1 MEEQKK
7 SSNNKIILGILLALL
22 VGLGVYTF
30 TSNSKH
36 VEAENFLK
44 EEKEQILGNL
54 TAMEEKYDT
63 AIASN
68 TSMSEELKIERDN
81 IVAFKDSVK
90 NLKNTNWRLIRRY
103 RGKITELEKT
113 NERLLFVNDSLQLV
127 NNMLVIEKD
136 SITGKLVE
144 QTIFNDTLIA
154 QNMDLAKKVEIGG
167 VLRVNAVTA
176 TAMRSRSNGKY
187 AETNKA
193 QKTDAM
199 RIGFKIQKNEIAI
212 PGEKEAH
219 IVINTPG
226 GKILSQKGSFN
237 LKSGQE
243 VGYTDLSTVNYENA
257 DLNVVMFVDNL
268 TPKLDKGIYTIKVYV
283 DGLLVGASNL
293 ELKDAFLGL

>member
-7 SSNNKIILGILLALL
+7 SSNNKILLGLLLALL
-22 VGLGVYTF
+22 VGLGVYTY

-44 EEKEQILGNL
+44 EEKQQILGNL
-54 TAMEEKYDT
+54 TTMEEKYDN

-81 IVAFKDSVK
+81 IVAFKDSIK
-90 NLKNTNWRLIRRY
+90 NLKGTNWRLIRRY
-103 RGKITELEKT
+103 RGKIADLEKT
-113 NERLLFVNDSLQLV
+113 NEKLLFANDSLQLV
-127 NNMLVIEKD
+127 NNMLIIEKD

-154 QNMDLAKKVEIGG
+154 QNLDLSKKVEIGG
-167 VLRVNAVTA
+167 VLKVNSVST
-176 TAMRSRSNGKY
+176 TAMRERSNGKY

-193 QKTDAM
+193 QKTNAF
-199 RIGFKIQKNEIAI
+199 RVGFKVQKNEIAV
-212 PGEKEAH
+212 PGEKQAH
-219 IVINTPG
+219 IVISTPG
-226 GKILSQKGSFN
+226 GKILNQKGTFV

-243 VGYTDLSTVNYENA
+243 VGYTDDSTVNYENA
-257 DLNVVMFVDNL
+257 DLDVVMFVDNI
-268 TPKLDKGIYTIKVYV
+268 TQKLDKGIYTVKVYV

>member
-7 SSNNKIILGILLALL
+7 SSNNKILLGLLLALL
-22 VGLGVYTF
+22 VGLGVYTY

-44 EEKEQILGNL
+44 EEKQQILGNL
-54 TAMEEKYDT
+54 TTMEEKYDN

-81 IVAFKDSVK
+81 IIAFKDSIK
-90 NLKNTNWRLIRRY
+90 NLKGTNWRLIRRY
-103 RGKITELEKT
+103 RGKIADLEKT
-113 NERLLFVNDSLQLV
+113 NEKLLFANDSLQLV
-127 NNMLVIEKD
+127 NNMLIIEKD

-154 QNMDLAKKVEIGG
+154 QNLDLSKKVEIGG
-167 VLRVNAVTA
+167 VLKVNSVST
-176 TAMRSRSNGKY
+176 TAMRERSNGKY

-193 QKTDAM
+193 QKTNAF
-199 RIGFKIQKNEIAI
+199 RVGFKVQKNEIAV
-212 PGEKEAH
+212 PGEKQAH
-219 IVINTPG
+219 IVISTPG
-226 GKILSQKGSFN
+226 GKILNQKGTFA

-243 VGYTDLSTVNYENA
+243 VGYTDDSTVNYENA
-257 DLNVVMFVDNL
+257 DLDVVMFVDNI
-268 TPKLDKGIYTIKVYV
+268 TQKLDKGIYTVKVYV

>member
-7 SSNNKIILGILLALL
+7 SSNNKILLGLLLALL
-22 VGLGVYTF
+22 VGLGVYTY

-44 EEKEQILGNL
+44 EEKQQILGNL
-54 TAMEEKYDT
+54 TTMEEKYDN

-81 IVAFKDSVK
+81 IVAFKDSIK
-90 NLKNTNWRLIRRY
+90 NLKGTNWRLIRRY
-103 RGKITELEKT
+103 RGKIADLEKT
-113 NERLLFVNDSLQLV
+113 NEKLLFANDSLQLV
-127 NNMLVIEKD
+127 NNMLIIEKD

-154 QNMDLAKKVEIGG
+154 QNLDLSKKVEIGG
-167 VLRVNAVTA
+167 VLKVNSVST
-176 TAMRSRSNGKY
+176 TAMRERSNGKY

-193 QKTDAM
+193 QKTNAF
-199 RIGFKIQKNEIAI
+199 RVGFKVQKNEIAV
-212 PGEKEAH
+212 PGDKQAH
-219 IVINTPG
+219 IVISTPG
-226 GKILSQKGSFN
+226 GKILNQKGTFV

-257 DLNVVMFVDNL
+257 DLDVVMFVDNI
-268 TPKLDKGIYTIKVYV
+268 TQKLDKGIYTVKVYV

>member
-7 SSNNKIILGILLALL
+7 SSNNKILLGLLLALL
-22 VGLGVYTF
+22 VGLGVYTY

-44 EEKEQILGNL
+44 EEKQQILGNL
-54 TAMEEKYDT
+54 TTMEEKYDN

-81 IVAFKDSVK
+81 IIAFKDSIK
-90 NLKNTNWRLIRRY
+90 NLKGTNWRLIRRY
-103 RGKITELEKT
+103 RGKIADLEKT
-113 NERLLFVNDSLQLV
+113 NEKLLFANDSLQLV
-127 NNMLVIEKD
+127 NNMLIIEKD

-154 QNMDLAKKVEIGG
+154 QNLDLSKKVEIGG
-167 VLRVNAVTA
+167 VLKVNSVST
-176 TAMRSRSNGKY
+176 TAMRERSNGKY

-193 QKTDAM
+193 QKTNAF
-199 RIGFKIQKNEIAI
+199 RVGFKVQKNEIAV
-212 PGEKEAH
+212 PGEKQSH
-219 IVINTPG
+219 IVISTPG
-226 GKILSQKGSFN
+226 GKILNQKGVFA

-243 VGYTDLSTVNYENA
+243 VGYTDVSTVNYENA
-257 DLNVVMFVDNL
+257 DLDVVMFVDNI
-268 TPKLDKGIYTIKVYV
+268 TQKLDKGIYTVKVYV

>member
-7 SSNNKIILGILLALL
+7 SSNNKILLGLLLALL
-22 VGLGVYTF
+22 VGLGVYTY

-44 EEKEQILGNL
+44 EEKQQILGNL
-54 TAMEEKYDT
+54 TTMEEKYDN

-81 IVAFKDSVK
+81 IIAFKDSIK
-90 NLKNTNWRLIRRY
+90 NLKGTNWRLIRRY
-103 RGKITELEKT
+103 RGKIADLEKT
-113 NERLLFVNDSLQLV
+113 NEKLLFANDSLQLV
-127 NNMLVIEKD
+127 NNMLIIEKD

-154 QNMDLAKKVEIGG
+154 QNLDLSKKVEIGG
-167 VLRVNAVTA
+167 VLKVNSVST
-176 TAMRSRSNGKY
+176 TAMRERSNGKY

-193 QKTDAM
+193 QKTNAF
-199 RIGFKIQKNEIAI
+199 RVGFKVQKNEIAV
-212 PGEKEAH
+212 PGDKQAH
-219 IVINTPG
+219 IVISTPG
-226 GKILSQKGSFN
+226 GKILNQKGTFV

-257 DLNVVMFVDNL
+257 DLDVVMFVDNI
-268 TPKLDKGIYTIKVYV
+268 TQKLDKGIYTVKVYV

>member
-7 SSNNKIILGILLALL
+7 SSNNKIIVVLLLALL

-44 EEKEQILGNL
+44 EEKVQILGNL
-54 TAMEEKYDT
+54 TAMEEKYDE

-68 TSMSEELKIERDN
+68 TSMSEELTIERDN
-81 IVAFKDSVK
+81 IIAFKDSIK
-90 NLKNTNWRLIRRY
+90 NLKGTNFKLIRRY
-103 RGKITELEKT
+103 RGQIANLEKT
-113 NERLLFVNDSLQLV
+113 NERLLFANDSLQLV

-144 QTIFNDTLIA
+144 QTSFNDTLMA
-154 QNMDLAKKVEIGG
+154 QNLDLSKKVEIGG
-167 VLRVNAVTA
+167 VLRVNGVTV

-199 RIGFKIQKNEIAI
+199 RIGFKIQKNEIAV
-212 PGEKEAH
+212 PGEKQAH
-219 IVINTPG
+219 VVINTPG
-226 GKILSQKGSFN
+226 GKILSQKGTFA
-237 LKSGQE
+237 LKSGTE
-243 VGYTDLSTVNYENA
+243 IGYTDLSVVKYENA
-257 DLNVVMFVDNL
+257 DLNVVLFVDNIN
-268 TPKLDKGIYTIKVYV
+268 TKLDKGIYTAKVYV

>member
-30 TSNSKH
+30 KSSADHK
-36 VEAENFLK
+36 EAEEFLK
-44 EEKEQILGNL
+44 EEKVQILGNL
-54 TAMEEKYDT
+54 TTMEEKYDN

-81 IVAFKDSVK
+81 IIAFKDSVK
-90 NLKNTNWRLIRRY
+90 NLKNSNWRLIRRY
-103 RGKITELEKT
+103 RGKIAALEET
-113 NERLLFVNDSLQLV
+113 NEKLLMANDSLQLV

-136 SITGKLVE
+136 SITGKLIE
-144 QTIFNDTLIA
+144 QTSFNDTLIA
-154 QNMDLAKKVEIGG
+154 QNLDLAKKVEIGG
-167 VLRVNAVTA
+167 VLRVNGVTA

-193 QKTDAM
+193 QKTDAV
-199 RIGFKIQKNEIAI
+199 RVGFKIQKNEIAV
-212 PGEKEAH
+212 PGQKQAH

-226 GKILSQKGSFN
+226 GKILTQKGTFTLTN
-237 LKSGQE
+237 GQE
-243 VGYTDLSTVNYENA
+243 IGYTDLSSVSYENA
-257 DLNVVMFVDNL
+257 DLDVVMFVDNINQ
-268 TPKLDKGIYTIKVYV
+268 KLVKGIYTVKVYV